1 MTYSMLNSVFL
12 GLAFWF
18 FVATMAVI
26 GIQMKKRAAAG
37 RSAAEDVDSLV
48 LPTDARRTRDQ
59 RSTPSS
65 ARRPN
70 LLMKYALT
78 LIVFALLPE
87 YSERIDDEYG
97 PLLRS
102 FAAML
107 VVSAVA
113 VASFVGELR
122 QRPWRYYASAALLL
136 MLAGGLW
143 SYWPRNSM

>member
-1 MTYSMLNSVFL
+1 MRPLAVLL
-12 GLAFWF
+12 GI
-18 FVATMAVI
+18 VMGSTVSISI
-26 GIQMKKRAAAG
+26 G
-37 RSAAEDVDSLV
+37 L
-48 LPTDARRTRDQ
+48 
-59 RSTPSS
+59 
-65 ARRPN
+65 
-70 LLMKYALT
+70 ALT

-87 YSERIDDEYG
+87 YSDRIDDEYR

-122 QRPWRYYASAALLL
+122 QRPWRHYASAALLL

-143 SYWPRNSM
+143 VYWPRNSM

>member
-1 MTYSMLNSVFL
+1 MRPLAVLL
-12 GLAFWF
+12 GI
-18 FVATMAVI
+18 VMGSTVSISI
-26 GIQMKKRAAAG
+26 G
-37 RSAAEDVDSLV
+37 L
-48 LPTDARRTRDQ
+48 
-59 RSTPSS
+59 
-65 ARRPN
+65 
-70 LLMKYALT
+70 ALT

-136 MLAGGLW
+136 LLAGGLW

>member
-1 MTYSMLNSVFL
+1 MRPLAVLL
-12 GLAFWF
+12 GI
-18 FVATMAVI
+18 VMGSTVSISI
-26 GIQMKKRAAAG
+26 G
-37 RSAAEDVDSLV
+37 L
-48 LPTDARRTRDQ
+48 
-59 RSTPSS
+59 
-65 ARRPN
+65 
-70 LLMKYALT
+70 ALT